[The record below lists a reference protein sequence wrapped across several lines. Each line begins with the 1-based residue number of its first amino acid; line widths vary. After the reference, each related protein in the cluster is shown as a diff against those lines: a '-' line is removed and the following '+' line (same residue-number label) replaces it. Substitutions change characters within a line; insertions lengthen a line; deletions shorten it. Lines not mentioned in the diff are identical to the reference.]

1 VRASLLCFAAT
12 ILLAFDSGAVS
23 FQGWVFSHLRLTSS
37 QRSFS
42 WKLFI
47 ASHCRRSL
55 CHSISSCLASCLLS
69 FFRLI
74 SSHLI
79 SCLLSSFLFSV
90 DHNSS
95 HLFQRMARMR
105 CRVARVPWK
114 FTRTLRARQAGLH
127 GYQRNSHGSFDL
139 DKDPL

>member
-1 VRASLLCFAAT
+1 MLRSNNS
-12 ILLAFDSGAVS
+12 LAFDSSAVS
-23 FQGWVFSHLRLTSS
+23 FQGWVFSHVRLTSS

-47 ASHCRRSL
+47 ASHCRRRVCVIPSHL
-55 CHSISSCLASCLLS
+55 ISSRIVSSA
-69 FFRLI
+69 FFG

-79 SCLLSSFLFSV
+79 SSQCLLSSFLFSV

-139 DKDPL
+139 DKDTL